1 MIDIHSKEVLHRDI
15 KPDNILIQTDPEGP
29 HVRILDFG
37 CGDFLQEDPYT
48 SYCGMDLQW
57 TLTTLYFNAHVLQTA
72 LFGLKSRFCLHSDL
86 TIFIPDLLNINAYK
100 IVFKQLKGLNV

>member
-1 MIDIHSKEVLHRDI
+1 MEGMIDIHSKEVLHRDI

-48 SYCGMDLQW
+48 SYYGMYSQ
-57 TLTTLYFNAHVLQTA
+57 
-72 LFGLKSRFCLHSDL
+72 
-86 TIFIPDLLNINAYK
+86 
-100 IVFKQLKGLNV
+100 